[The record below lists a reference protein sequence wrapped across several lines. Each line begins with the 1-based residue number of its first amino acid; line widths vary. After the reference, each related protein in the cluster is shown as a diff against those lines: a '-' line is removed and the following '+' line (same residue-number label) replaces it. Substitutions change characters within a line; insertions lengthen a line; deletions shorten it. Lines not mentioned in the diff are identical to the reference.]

1 MSWLRAV
8 LLLVSLLPR
17 RLSDLAA
24 RSGTLEHQKRK
35 SSVCL
40 TSEAGGVPD
49 PVAEDGIVND
59 KPCLADA
66 GVASRVGTPG
76 LARGRWPWQHMVT

>member
-1 MSWLRAV
+1 M
-8 LLLVSLLPR
+8 
-17 RLSDLAA
+17 
-24 RSGTLEHQKRK
+24 
-35 SSVCL
+35 